1 MQKHFFQTH
10 FSQQH
15 RACALAVAC
24 ALSLLLSALAP
35 QQSAAAERQILAVA
49 ACDSYGDL
57 KKQIAWLGNQINNPG
72 LAGMVESVLLLGTQG
87 KGLAGLDVKRPLGVV
102 LTTAG
107 DDLSAHAFVP
117 VKDVD
122 KLLDSL
128 QSITGPVDRSDD
140 SRRITLPSGERLVVV
155 EKNGWAIL
163 SLEGGD
169 AGIADPAAIFAP
181 LVADFSLGIE
191 AFPSLLPKSL
201 QKQLQT
207 LLQQGAAAA
216 AANGQSLDDDSLQAA
231 VAGLSQ
237 TESLTLGLAID
248 SEKNRVFLENR
259 VMAVAGSQ
267 AAAAIA
273 AAGNGVLTVAT
284 PAAADG
290 KQPALY
296 LHAVQPLTKESQT
309 QALQVFD
316 QALDQAL
323 DQARDQA
330 RDQALANARA
340 DALVQTLALVCREI
354 LAGMLASGGID
365 AVLAVDTS
373 ETTEENPLPALF
385 AGTRV
390 KEGTAIEKQ
399 LKQLLADKKN
409 LPAGV
414 SVAFD
419 TDTVATARLHAVRL
433 DLSASPVAEK
443 LGDSLEIT
451 LAIAPEYVF
460 VLAGGDPKKRLAELL
475 KTNGRKNATAKPVAT
490 VQLAMDR
497 LLDYAAQLGAGP
509 QATLAAEA
517 ARVGTEGSLVQL
529 LIRPIERGL
538 ATRLSVDAGV
548 LRAGAAMATQPGG
561 NRPVPLPPGFP
572 LPLPR

>member
-316 QALDQAL
+316 QALDQA
-323 DQARDQA
+323 

>member
-181 LVADFSLGIE
+181 LVADFTLGIE

-273 AAGNGVLTVAT
+273 AAGNGELTVAT
-284 PAAADG
+284 PPAADG

-309 QALQVFD
+309 QALQVF
-316 QALDQAL
+316 
-323 DQARDQA
+323 DQA

>member
-24 ALSLLLSALAP
+24 ALSLLLSVLTP

-237 TESLTLGLAID
+237 TESLMLGLAID

-284 PAAADG
+284 PPAADG

-309 QALQVFD
+309 QALQVF
-316 QALDQAL
+316 
-323 DQARDQA
+323 DQA

-365 AVLAVDTS
+365 AVLAVDIS

>member
-284 PAAADG
+284 PPAADG

-309 QALQVFD
+309 QALQVF
-316 QALDQAL
+316 
-323 DQARDQA
+323 DQA

-365 AVLAVDTS
+365 AVLAVDIS

>member
-1 MQKHFFQTH
+1 MF
-10 FSQQH
+10 
-15 RACALAVAC
+15 
-24 ALSLLLSALAP
+24 
-35 QQSAAAERQILAVA
+35 
-49 ACDSYGDL
+49 
-57 KKQIAWLGNQINNPG
+57 
-72 LAGMVESVLLLGTQG
+72 
-87 KGLAGLDVKRPLGVV
+87 
-102 LTTAG
+102 
-107 DDLSAHAFVP
+107 
-117 VKDVD
+117 
-122 KLLDSL
+122 
-128 QSITGPVDRSDD
+128 
-140 SRRITLPSGERLVVV
+140 
-155 EKNGWAIL
+155 
-163 SLEGGD
+163 
-169 AGIADPAAIFAP
+169 
-181 LVADFSLGIE
+181 
-191 AFPSLLPKSL
+191 
-201 QKQLQT
+201 
-207 LLQQGAAAA
+207 
-216 AANGQSLDDDSLQAA
+216 
-231 VAGLSQ
+231 
-237 TESLTLGLAID
+237 
-248 SEKNRVFLENR
+248 
-259 VMAVAGSQ
+259 
-267 AAAAIA
+267 
-273 AAGNGVLTVAT
+273 
-284 PAAADG
+284 
-290 KQPALY
+290 
-296 LHAVQPLTKESQT
+296 
-309 QALQVFD
+309 
-316 QALDQAL
+316 
-323 DQARDQA
+323 DQA

>member
-15 RACALAVAC
+15 RACVLAVAC

-140 SRRITLPSGERLVVV
+140 NRRITLPSGERLVVV

-207 LLQQGAAAA
+207 ILQQGAAAA

-316 QALDQAL
+316 QALDQA
-323 DQARDQA
+323 
-330 RDQALANARA
+330 RDQALANASA
-340 DALVQTLALVCREI
+340 DALVQTLALACREI

-373 ETTEENPLPALF
+373 ETTEEKPLPALF

>member
-316 QALDQAL
+316 QVFDQAL
-323 DQARDQA
+323 DQA

>member
-1 MQKHFFQTH
+1 MQKLFFQTH

-259 VMAVAGSQ
+259 VMAMAGSQ

-273 AAGNGVLTVAT
+273 AAGSGVLTVAT

-316 QALDQAL
+316 QALDQA
-323 DQARDQA
+323 

-365 AVLAVDTS
+365 AVLAIDTS

>member
-1 MQKHFFQTH
+1 MQKLFFQTH

-316 QALDQAL
+316 QALDQA
-323 DQARDQA
+323 

>member
-267 AAAAIA
+267 AAAAMA

-316 QALDQAL
+316 QALDQA
-323 DQARDQA
+323 

-365 AVLAVDTS
+365 AVLAIDTS

>member
-15 RACALAVAC
+15 RAYALSVAC
-24 ALSLLLSALAP
+24 ALSLLLSALTP

-330 RDQALANARA
+330 LANARA

-460 VLAGGDPKKRLAELL
+460 VLAGSDPKKRLAELL

>member
-316 QALDQAL
+316 QALDQA
-323 DQARDQA
+323 RDQA

-365 AVLAVDTS
+365 AVLAIDTS

>member
-248 SEKNRVFLENR
+248 SEKNRVCLANR

-316 QALDQAL
+316 QALDQA
-323 DQARDQA
+323 RDQV
-330 RDQALANARA
+330 LANARA

-365 AVLAVDTS
+365 AVLAVDIS

-475 KTNGRKNATAKPVAT
+475 KTNGRKNTTAKPVAT

-497 LLDYAAQLGAGP
+497 LLDYAAQQGAGP

>member
-316 QALDQAL
+316 QA
-323 DQARDQA
+323 RDQA

>member
-15 RACALAVAC
+15 RAYALAVAC

-316 QALDQAL
+316 QALDQA
-323 DQARDQA
+323 RDQV
-330 RDQALANARA
+330 LANARA

>member
-316 QALDQAL
+316 QA
-323 DQARDQA
+323 

-365 AVLAVDTS
+365 AVLAIDTS

>member
-24 ALSLLLSALAP
+24 ALSLLLSVLAP

-316 QALDQAL
+316 QALDQA
-323 DQARDQA
+323 RDQV
-330 RDQALANARA
+330 LANARA

-365 AVLAVDTS
+365 AVLAIDTS

>member
-1 MQKHFFQTH
+1 MQKQFFQTH
-10 FSQQH
+10 CSQQH

-57 KKQIAWLGNQINNPG
+57 KKQVAWLGNQINNPG

-140 SRRITLPSGERLVVV
+140 SRRFTLPSGERLVVV

-207 LLQQGAAAA
+207 ILQQGAAAA

-237 TESLTLGLAID
+237 AESLTLGLAID

-259 VMAVAGSQ
+259 VTAVAGSQ

-296 LHAVQPLTKESQT
+296 LHAMQPLTKESQT

-316 QALDQAL
+316 QAL
-323 DQARDQA
+323 
-330 RDQALANARA
+330 ANARA
-340 DALVQTLALVCREI
+340 DALVQTLALACREI

-373 ETTEENPLPALF
+373 ETTEANPLPAIF

-390 KEGTAIEKQ
+390 NEGTAIEKQ

-419 TDTVATARLHAVRL
+419 TDTVATARLHSVRL

-497 LLDYAAQLGAGP
+497 LLDYAAQQGAGP

-548 LRAGAAMATQPGG
+548 LRAGAAMATQPDG

>member
-1 MQKHFFQTH
+1 MQKLFFQTH

-207 LLQQGAAAA
+207 ILQQGAAAA

-316 QALDQAL
+316 QALDQA
-323 DQARDQA
+323 

-365 AVLAVDTS
+365 AVLAIDTS

-497 LLDYAAQLGAGP
+497 LLDYAAQQGAGP

>member
-316 QALDQAL
+316 QALDQA
-323 DQARDQA
+323 
-330 RDQALANARA
+330 RDQALVNARA
-340 DALVQTLALVCREI
+340 DALVQTLSLVCREI

-373 ETTEENPLPALF
+373 ETTEENPLPAFF

>member
-24 ALSLLLSALAP
+24 ALSLLLSVLAP

-57 KKQIAWLGNQINNPG
+57 KKQVAWLGNQINNPG

-284 PAAADG
+284 PVAADG

-316 QALDQAL
+316 QALDQA
-323 DQARDQA
+323 RDQV
-330 RDQALANARA
+330 LVNARA

>member
-316 QALDQAL
+316 QALDQA
-323 DQARDQA
+323 

-365 AVLAVDTS
+365 AVLAIDTS

>member
-15 RACALAVAC
+15 RAYALSVAC

-273 AAGNGVLTVAT
+273 AAGSGVLTVAT

-316 QALDQAL
+316 QALDQA
-323 DQARDQA
+323 

-365 AVLAVDTS
+365 AVLAVDIS

>member
-316 QALDQAL
+316 QALDQA
-323 DQARDQA
+323 RDQV
-330 RDQALANARA
+330 LANARA

>member
-316 QALDQAL
+316 QALDQA
-323 DQARDQA
+323 RDQV
-330 RDQALANARA
+330 LANARA

-373 ETTEENPLPALF
+373 ETTEANPLPAIF

>member
-316 QALDQAL
+316 QALDQA
-323 DQARDQA
+323 RDQV
-330 RDQALANARA
+330 LANARA

-497 LLDYAAQLGAGP
+497 LLDYAAQQGAGP

>member
-1 MQKHFFQTH
+1 MQKQFFQTH

-330 RDQALANARA
+330 LANARA

>member
-1 MQKHFFQTH
+1 MKKHFFQTQ

-72 LAGMVESVLLLGTQG
+72 LAGMFESVLLLGTQG

-140 SRRITLPSGERLVVV
+140 SRRITLPNGERLVVV

-316 QALDQAL
+316 QALDQA
-323 DQARDQA
+323 RDQV
-330 RDQALANARA
+330 LVNARA

>member
-140 SRRITLPSGERLVVV
+140 SRRITLPNGERLVVV

-316 QALDQAL
+316 QAL
-323 DQARDQA
+323 DQA

>member
-316 QALDQAL
+316 QALDQA
-323 DQARDQA
+323 RDQV
-330 RDQALANARA
+330 LANARA

-365 AVLAVDTS
+365 AVLAIDTS

>member
-1 MQKHFFQTH
+1 MQKQFFQTL

-57 KKQIAWLGNQINNPG
+57 KKQVAWLGNQINNPG

-87 KGLAGLDVKRPLGVV
+87 KGLAGLDIKRPLGVV

-181 LVADFSLGIE
+181 LVADFSLGIK

-201 QKQLQT
+201 QKQLQKI
-207 LLQQGAAAA
+207 LQQGAA

-231 VAGLSQ
+231 IAGLSQ

-259 VMAVAGSQ
+259 VAAVAGSQ

-316 QALDQAL
+316 QALDQV
-323 DQARDQA
+323 RDQV
-330 RDQALANARA
+330 LANTRA

>member
-207 LLQQGAAAA
+207 ILQQGAAAA

-316 QALDQAL
+316 QALDQA
-323 DQARDQA
+323 RDQV
-330 RDQALANARA
+330 LANARA

>member
-24 ALSLLLSALAP
+24 ALSLLLSVLTP

-316 QALDQAL
+316 QALDQA
-323 DQARDQA
+323 RDQV
-330 RDQALANARA
+330 LANARA

>member
-1 MQKHFFQTH
+1 MQKQFFQTH

-316 QALDQAL
+316 QALDQA
-323 DQARDQA
+323 

>member
-15 RACALAVAC
+15 RAYALAVAC
-24 ALSLLLSALAP
+24 ALSLLLSALTP

-259 VMAVAGSQ
+259 VVAVAGSQ

-273 AAGNGVLTVAT
+273 AAGSGVLTVAT

-323 DQARDQA
+323 
-330 RDQALANARA
+330 ANARA

-365 AVLAVDTS
+365 AVLAVDIS

-497 LLDYAAQLGAGP
+497 LLDYAAQQGAGP

>member
-140 SRRITLPSGERLVVV
+140 NRRITLPSGERLVVV
-155 EKNGWAIL
+155 EKNGWAIQ

-323 DQARDQA
+323 DQA

>member
-87 KGLAGLDVKRPLGVV
+87 KGLAGLDIKRPLGVV

-169 AGIADPAAIFAP
+169 AGIAEPAAIFAP

-316 QALDQAL
+316 QALDQA
-323 DQARDQA
+323 RDQV
-330 RDQALANARA
+330 LANARS
-340 DALVQTLALVCREI
+340 DALVQTLALACREI

-390 KEGTAIEKQ
+390 QEGTAIEKQ

>member
-237 TESLTLGLAID
+237 AESLTLGLAID

-259 VMAVAGSQ
+259 VTAVAGSQ

-284 PAAADG
+284 PPAADG

-309 QALQVFD
+309 QALQVF
-316 QALDQAL
+316 
-323 DQARDQA
+323 
-330 RDQALANARA
+330 DQALANARA

-497 LLDYAAQLGAGP
+497 LLDYAAQQGAGP

>member
-1 MQKHFFQTH
+1 MQKQFFQTH

-316 QALDQAL
+316 QALDQA
-323 DQARDQA
+323 RDQV
-330 RDQALANARA
+330 LANARA

>member
-231 VAGLSQ
+231 VEGLSQ

-284 PAAADG
+284 PPAADG

-309 QALQVFD
+309 QALQVF
-316 QALDQAL
+316 
-323 DQARDQA
+323 DQA